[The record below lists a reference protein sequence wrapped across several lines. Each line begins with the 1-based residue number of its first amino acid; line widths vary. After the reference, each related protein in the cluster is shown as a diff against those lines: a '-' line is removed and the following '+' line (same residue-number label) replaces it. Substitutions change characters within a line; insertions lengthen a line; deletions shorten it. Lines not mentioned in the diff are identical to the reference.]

1 MRLRLRHFLL
11 LASGGLCAVAPVL
24 PLHGV
29 DASVP
34 SGGGVTVLLD
44 DPSPLLAYDT
54 HGLLDEAAP
63 VPALPR
69 VVVAHVDEQDLE
81 CLSTA
86 VYFEA
91 RSEPA
96 EGQRAVAQVVLNRV
110 GRRGYPGSVCGVV
123 YQGAQGGRGCQFKF
137 VCDGSMAARRE
148 QGAWATARRIARA
161 VIDGDILASLR
172 GATFFHTRASR
183 PDWSA
188 RMVRVATIGSHI
200 FYRSAH
206 A

>member
-1 MRLRLRHFLL
+1 
-11 LASGGLCAVAPVL
+11 
-24 PLHGV
+24 
-29 DASVP
+29 
-34 SGGGVTVLLD
+34 VTVLLD

-54 HGLLDEAAP
+54 HGLLDEAASAA
-63 VPALPR
+63 PASLPR
-69 VVVAHVDEQDLE
+69 MAAQTVDERDLE

-110 GRRGYPGSVCGVV
+110 GRRGYPASVCGVV

-148 QGAWATARRIARA
+148 QAAWATARRIARA
-161 VIDGDILASLR
+161 VIDGDILAALR

-183 PDWSA
+183 PDWSI